1 MHLVRRLL
9 PIAVFALLAWLFWRS
24 QRVHPPALPPEPSAG
39 QPATVK
45 VAPARTVEVPV
56 FTEGIGT
63 VRSRRQTR
71 IASRVLAEIRE
82 ILRQPGDQVEEG
94 KPLVLLDS
102 RDLEAR
108 VAQAE
113 ANLRARDHAL
123 HEAEIE
129 LGRMKGLVPS
139 GAASEQQLDAANFR
153 VKGAQ
158 AEKEAAEKALEQAR
172 IALGYATIT
181 APFTGYVFEKR
192 ADPGDLAQP
201 GEPILG
207 LYDPKTLRLEAAV
220 EEGMLFAVKVG
231 DAIDVAID
239 ALGKT
244 VQGTVSEAVP
254 AVDPSSRTGV
264 IKIDLPLDASLRP
277 GMFGRARIVFAR
289 RPAIAVP
296 TGAIV
301 RRGQLDLV
309 FEVREG
315 ETRARMRIVRLG
327 APVPSVGEEWIEV
340 QAGLRGTE
348 RVVVSGATDLR
359 DGTEVHEEGRR

>member
-1 MHLVRRLL
+1 MRLVVRRLL

-24 QRVHPPALPPEPSAG
+24 QRVHAPALPPERSA
-39 QPATVK
+39 A
-45 VAPARTVEVPV
+45 APTRVTTALAQVVEVPMY
-56 FTEGIGT
+56 TEGIGT

-82 ILRQPGDQVEEG
+82 ILRQPGDKAAEG
-94 KPLVLLDS
+94 EPLVILDS

-113 ANLRARDHAL
+113 ANLRAREHAQN
-123 HEAEIE
+123 EAEIE
-129 LGRMKGLVPS
+129 LGRVKGLVPS
-139 GAASEQQLDAANFR
+139 GAASEQQLDAATFR

-158 AEKEAAEKALEQAR
+158 AEKEAAEKALEHAR
-172 IALGYATIT
+172 IQLGYAMIT
-181 APFTGYVFEKR
+181 APFSGYIFEEL

-207 LYDPKTLRLEAAV
+207 LYDPEALRLEAAV
-220 EEGMLFAVKVG
+220 EEGILYAVKVG

-239 ALGKT
+239 ALGRN
-244 VQGTVSEAVP
+244 VQGTVSEVVP
-254 AVDPSSRTGV
+254 AVDPSSRTGMV
-264 IKIDLPLDASLRP
+264 KIDLPRDASLHP
-277 GMFGRARIVFAR
+277 GMFGRARIAFAR
-289 RPAIAVP
+289 RQAIVVPASAV
-296 TGAIV
+296 V

-309 FEVREG
+309 FELRDG

-327 APVPSVGEEWIEV
+327 APIGDLVEV

-348 RVVVSGATDLR
+348 RVVVTNAADLR
-359 DGTEVHEEGRR
+359 DGGEVCEEGRR

>member
-1 MHLVRRLL
+1 MRLVVRRLL

-24 QRVHPPALPPEPSAG
+24 QRVHPPTLPPDRADG
-39 QPATVK
+39 APATVTT
-45 VAPARTVEVPV
+45 AMARTVEVPV
-56 FTEGIGT
+56 YTEGIGT

-82 ILRQPGDQVEEG
+82 ILRQPGDEVAEG

-108 VAQAE
+108 VAEAE

-139 GAASEQQLDAANFR
+139 GAASEQQLDAADFR

-158 AEKEAAEKALEQAR
+158 AEKEGAEKALEHAR
-172 IALGYATIT
+172 IGLGYATIA
-181 APFTGYVFEKR
+181 APFSGYVFEKL

-201 GEPILG
+201 GKPILG
-207 LYDPKTLRLEAAV
+207 LYDPKTLRLEASV
-220 EEGMLFAVKVG
+220 EEGILYAVKLG
-231 DAIDVAID
+231 DTIDVAID
-239 ALGKT
+239 ALGRT
-244 VQGTVSEAVP
+244 VSGTVSEVVP
-254 AVDPSSRTGV
+254 AVDPSSRTGMV
-264 IKIDLPLDASLRP
+264 KIDLPQDASLHP
-277 GMFGRARIVFAR
+277 GMFGRARIAFAR
-289 RPAIAVP
+289 RSAIAVP
-296 TGAIV
+296 ASAVV

-327 APVPSVGEEWIEV
+327 APIGELVEV

-348 RVVVSGATDLR
+348 RVVVAGAAELR
-359 DGTEVHEEGRR
+359 DGAEVREEGRR

>member
-1 MHLVRRLL
+1 MRTVARRLL

-24 QRVHPPALPPEPSAG
+24 QRVHPPELPPEPSVGTAR
-39 QPATVK
+39 TVK
-45 VAPARTVEVPV
+45 VAPVRTVEVPV

-139 GAASEQQLDAANFR
+139 GAASEQQLDAATFR
-153 VKGAQ
+153 VKGSQ

-172 IALGYATIT
+172 IELGYATIA
-181 APFTGYVFEKR
+181 APFSGYVFEKR

-231 DAIDVAID
+231 DAIDVVID

-264 IKIDLPLDASLRP
+264 VKIDLPLDASLRP

-296 TGAIV
+296 AGAVV
-301 RRGQLDLV
+301 RRGQLELV
-309 FEVREG
+309 FELRDG
-315 ETRARMRIVRLG
+315 ESRARMRIVRLG
-327 APVPSVGEEWIEV
+327 APIGELVEV

-348 RVVVSGATDLR
+348 RVVATGAADLR
-359 DGTEVHEEGRR
+359 DGAEVREEGRR